1 MAPNPNECCIIL
13 QQAATAAAAQ
23 QQQQI
28 IKIVTTSSDDAS
40 SDDGEHFY
48 DASSDVGASSQQQQQ
63 HGVTGKTA
71 VDSGVDVGDSGED
84 GAGHFDVPDEQ
95 LSVSLIRFIYYNF
108 LILYNFIV
116 NVTCD

>member
-23 QQQQI
+23 QQHQI

-48 DASSDVGASSQQQQQ
+48 DASSDVGGSASSQQQQQ
-63 HGVTGKTA
+63 GVAGKTA

-95 LSVSLIRFIYYNF
+95 LSVSLIRFIYLIFF
-108 LILYNFIV
+108 LILCNLM
-116 NVTCD
+116 